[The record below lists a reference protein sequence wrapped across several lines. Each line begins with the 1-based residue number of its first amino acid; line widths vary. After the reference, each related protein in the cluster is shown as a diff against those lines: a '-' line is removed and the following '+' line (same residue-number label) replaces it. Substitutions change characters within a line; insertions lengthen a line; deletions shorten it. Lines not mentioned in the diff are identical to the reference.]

1 MPGAWPRWPPSPS
14 RRDGLRLLLRRP
26 GVARLGAC
34 LRGLGSVLLCTGKGR
49 GLTQRYTVAGHLV
62 LEELSGR
69 AWPVV
74 GGQLGKI
81 RLMTRVH
88 GRVVTCRPGRK
99 RARQWLL
106 VLYSLPGAL
115 AQLLS
120 GFHRRVGTLLV
131 QRDTA
136 AQFGGRT
143 RPIVRRLSKI
153 RAPLRVHCGVIP
165 LRTGPRGFCFP
176 RRPRWVF
183 SAKVTLRRVV
193 VGPRGG
199 GARKARLCPVR
210 RRFKAARRLT
220 TGARISVGRGT
231 THRATRAPM
240 GCSPIAKLA
249 AW

>member
-1 MPGAWPRWPPSPS
+1 MADGRESPHACS
-14 RRDGLRLLLRRP
+14 VCMSKAVEEQGFCPVLGRAGLLLHLGEIGLRLLLRRP

-34 LRGLGSVLLCTGKGR
+34 LRECPCGRLHVVGCPGLGSVLLCTGKGR

-81 RLMTRVH
+81 RVMTRVH

-183 SAKVTLRRVV
+183 SAKVTLQRVDLQ
-193 VGPRGG
+193 
-199 GARKARLCPVR
+199 RLDC
-210 RRFKAARRLT
+210 
-220 TGARISVGRGT
+220 
-231 THRATRAPM
+231 
-240 GCSPIAKLA
+240 
-249 AW
+249 